1 MKTILTLFLIF
12 LINFKSY
19 TQNFKDMTIFK
30 DDNTQIN
37 VSGNFIYENNLIQG
51 IHFDNSEFNFNSSY
65 LTNLENITKVIF
77 NKKIFLVK
85 NYNSK
90 KYLFLQVSNGALSL
104 YKDKKN
110 YYLESQKINL
120 KEIPKRERL
129 KRSFFKSGIV
139 SVFINKCKTAVNEL
153 QNRATNLNLSNL
165 KKIIKVYNN
174 CNVSNEIQISDRII
188 EESLKAKEKVQ
199 FGLSFG
205 LMNLKNS
212 YDKIIAVDNDN
223 LNLTSVG
230 AKVFFNSN
238 MLKYNDLNFNLS
250 LDYFFEGQQRFNNTE
265 TALSSQIQFI
275 KTTLGASYK
284 FTNLNTNIKPYIG
297 TSAGFIFHNS
307 ALRLSSRTAGS
318 FIVNYNHN
326 NALIYSVN
334 AGIVFT
340 IFNKDIDF
348 LIEYQ
353 PNLNASLLKKSDINQ
368 RDESY
373 RFRSLNFN
381 MTYIF

>member
-30 DDNTQIN
+30 NDNTQIN
-37 VSGNFIYENNLIQG
+37 VSGNFTYENSLIQG
-51 IHFDNSEFNFNSSY
+51 IHFENSEYNLNSSS
-65 LTNLENITKVIF
+65 LINLENITKVIF
-77 NKKIFLVK
+77 NNNIFLVK

-90 KYLFLQVSNGALSL
+90 KYLFLQISNGVLSL

-110 YYLESQKINL
+110 YYLESQKYSL
-120 KEIPKRERL
+120 KEIPKREHLSRTI
-129 KRSFFKSGIV
+129 FKSGIV
-139 SVFINKCKTAVNEL
+139 SVFINKCKLAVNEL

-165 KKIIKVYNN
+165 KKIIKVYND
-174 CNVSNEIQISDRII
+174 CNLSSETQISDRNI
-188 EESLKAKEKVQ
+188 EESMKPDEKVK

-205 LMNLKNS
+205 LMNLKNN
-212 YDKIIAVDNDN
+212 YDKLIVSDNDN
-223 LNLTSVG
+223 LYLRSVG

-238 MLKYNDLNFNLS
+238 ILKYNDLNFNIS
-250 LDYFFEGQQRFNNTE
+250 VDYFLKGQQKFDNSELQLLT
-265 TALSSQIQFI
+265 QIQFI
-275 KTTLGASYK
+275 KTTFGLSYK
-284 FTNLNTNIKPYIG
+284 FNNLKTKIKPYIG

-307 ALRLSSRTAGS
+307 KSRLSSKTAGS
-318 FIVNYNHN
+318 FIINYNHN
-326 NALIYSVN
+326 NALIYSIN
-334 AGIVFT
+334 TGIAFK

-353 PNLNASLLKKSDINQ
+353 PDLNSSLSKKSNIGQ
-368 RDESY
+368 RDPSY
-373 RFRSLNFN
+373 TFSSLNFN

>member
-120 KEIPKRERL
+120 KD
-129 KRSFFKSGIV
+129 S
-139 SVFINKCKTAVNEL
+139 
-153 QNRATNLNLSNL
+153 
-165 KKIIKVYNN
+165 
-174 CNVSNEIQISDRII
+174 
-188 EESLKAKEKVQ
+188 Q
-199 FGLSFG
+199 FS
-205 LMNLKNS
+205 
-212 YDKIIAVDNDN
+212 IA
-223 LNLTSVG
+223 
-230 AKVFFNSN
+230 
-238 MLKYNDLNFNLS
+238 
-250 LDYFFEGQQRFNNTE
+250 
-265 TALSSQIQFI
+265 
-275 KTTLGASYK
+275 
-284 FTNLNTNIKPYIG
+284 P
-297 TSAGFIFHNS
+297 
-307 ALRLSSRTAGS
+307 
-318 FIVNYNHN
+318 
-326 NALIYSVN
+326 
-334 AGIVFT
+334 
-340 IFNKDIDF
+340 
-348 LIEYQ
+348 
-353 PNLNASLLKKSDINQ
+353 
-368 RDESY
+368 
-373 RFRSLNFN
+373 
-381 MTYIF
+381 

>member
-30 DDNTQIN
+30 NDNTQIN
-37 VSGNFIYENNLIQG
+37 VSGNFTYENSLIQG
-51 IHFDNSEFNFNSSY
+51 IHFENSEYNLNSSS
-65 LTNLENITKVIF
+65 LINLENITKVIF
-77 NKKIFLVK
+77 NNNIFLVK

-90 KYLFLQVSNGALSL
+90 KYLFLQISNGVLSL

-110 YYLESQKINL
+110 YYLESQKYSL
-120 KEIPKRERL
+120 KEIPKREHLSRTI
-129 KRSFFKSGIV
+129 FKSGIV
-139 SVFINKCKTAVNEL
+139 SVFINKCKLAVNEL

-165 KKIIKVYNN
+165 KKIIKVYND
-174 CNVSNEIQISDRII
+174 CNLSSETQISDRNIK
-188 EESLKAKEKVQ
+188 ESMKPDEKVK

-205 LMNLKNS
+205 LMNLKNN
-212 YDKIIAVDNDN
+212 YDKLIVSDNDN
-223 LNLTSVG
+223 LYLRSVG

-238 MLKYNDLNFNLS
+238 ILKYNDLNFNIS
-250 LDYFFEGQQRFNNTE
+250 VDYFLKGQQKFDNSELQLLT
-265 TALSSQIQFI
+265 QIQFI
-275 KTTLGASYK
+275 KTTFGLSYK
-284 FTNLNTNIKPYIG
+284 FNNLKTKIKPYIG

-307 ALRLSSRTAGS
+307 KSRLSSKTAGS
-318 FIVNYNHN
+318 FIINYNHN
-326 NALIYSVN
+326 NALIYSIN
-334 AGIVFT
+334 TGIAFK

-353 PNLNASLLKKSDINQ
+353 PDLNSSLSKKSNIGQ
-368 RDESY
+368 RDPSY
-373 RFRSLNFN
+373 TFSSLNFN